1 MAQPLNTG
9 ENTMSKRTKP
19 PADTIEI
26 SWHIDDVK
34 EVRPHLTDAQA
45 REVLEQAKRQHD
57 ADIGINW
64 DVLAIHADDLF
75 PRGQ

>member
-1 MAQPLNTG
+1 MTQPLNTG
-9 ENTMSKRTKP
+9 GNTMSKRSKP

-26 SWHIDDVK
+26 SWHIEDVK
-34 EVRPHLTDAQA
+34 EVRPDLTDAQA
-45 REVLEQAKRQHD
+45 REVLEQAKRRHA

-75 PRGQ
+75 PREP